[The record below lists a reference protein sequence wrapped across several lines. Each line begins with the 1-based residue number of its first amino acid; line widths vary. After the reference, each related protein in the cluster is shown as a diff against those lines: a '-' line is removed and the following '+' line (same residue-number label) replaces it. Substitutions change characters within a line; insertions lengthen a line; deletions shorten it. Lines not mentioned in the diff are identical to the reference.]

1 MDTMSVILRCV
12 SNNDKRAQ
20 EIFWDQAAGVYD
32 IFVRS
37 INKEAHAKLRK
48 IIADLVDT
56 EDTVLGVSTIES
68 LLETSN

>member
-1 MDTMSVILRCV
+1 MDTMSVILRCA
-12 SNNDKRAQ
+12 SNNEKRVQ
-20 EIFWDQAAGVYD
+20 EIFWDQVVGVYD

-37 INKEAHAKLRK
+37 INKETHAKLRK
-48 IIADLVDT
+48 IIADLIDT